1 MKLKAQLFCLI
12 CIFSK
17 DIYAQVG
24 IGTINPNPNS
34 LLDLA
39 STDKGLLIPRVSLIA
54 TDSPLP
60 LSEDV
65 AGMIVYNTATVGT
78 GINSVTPGFYV
89 NDGTNWI
96 RANTD
101 ADSKWVYKPGS
112 VELMYLSD
120 GSTERPV
127 GSEFVSLDNGNVGIG
142 LKTPLENLLVNG
154 SFVTQNKITDEN
166 SDVYTT
172 GFYSGDSLYGSGLQ
186 GTAIISMLGE
196 DSFDPATSSITLL
209 HMLDEARLAKFSGG
223 AFNNDSGSE
232 SVVSLK
238 EKEARLSTI
247 DRVAKVTAALTLQP
261 NEEGQGVSL
270 EIENEDNKDLTR
282 ISYNS
287 NRPIKF
293 SFIDNNNHSSYSFPR
308 TDGSAG
314 QTLVTDGEGSLSWS
328 SPSSGVNSPWYS
340 NYGFTRTELSTL
352 SDGVSSRPSG
362 TEFVIKDN
370 GYVGIGVD
378 SPSET
383 LHINGTFHSLMT
395 FTEGTSTYNGGIYS
409 GTNLL
414 GSGLKGLF

>member
-120 GSTERPV
+120 GSIERPV
-127 GSEFVSLDNGNVGIG
+127 GSEFVALDNGNVGIG
-142 LKTPLENLLVNG
+142 LKTPLENLHVNG

-172 GFYSGDSLYGSGLQ
+172 GFYSGDSLYGSELQ
-186 GTAIISMLGE
+186 GTALISLKGDDVLDLNT
-196 DSFDPATSSITLL
+196 DSFSLVSVFPEQIKIGVFEEGAIGSLTGSYGELNVDTN
-209 HMLDEARLAKFSGG
+209 EARLWIEDRGNKRAVLSLN
-223 AFNNDSGSE
+223 AENNPLFDISLDDLVNNNSTSIKYESGS
-232 SVVSLK
+232 
-238 EKEARLSTI
+238 R
-247 DRVAKVTAALTLQP
+247 
-261 NEEGQGVSL
+261 
-270 EIENEDNKDLTR
+270 IE
-282 ISYNS
+282 
-287 NRPIKF
+287 F
-293 SFIDNNNHSSYSFPR
+293 SFQNNNVHSSYKFPR
-308 TDGSAG
+308 TDGSNG
-314 QTLVTDGEGSLSWS
+314 QVLTSNGSGELSWS
-328 SPSSGVNSPWYS
+328 RN
-340 NYGFTRTELSTL
+340 T
-352 SDGVSSRPSG
+352 D
-362 TEFVIKDN
+362 FVIDDN
-370 GYVGIGVD
+370 GHVGVGAA
-378 SPSET
+378 SPSEKVE
-383 LHINGTFHSLMT
+383 INGAVKIGDGGYTGISDGASSPVPT
-395 FTEGTSTYNGGIYS
+395 GGAGTMVFSNNHFYGWNGS
-409 GTNLL
+409 AWKQLDN
-414 GSGLKGLF
+414 